1 MKLPVR
7 QPVARGSKQRS
18 RRGAGLF
25 ARVLGVFLIVASA
38 AGIYWFV
45 SDDRFRLDQ
54 AQVRISGLV
63 YTDEQALRAAIGLD
77 GETRPNVFRLK
88 PAQMAETL
96 RGLPSVASA
105 EVDVTLPDELAISVH
120 EREPLLIWRTGN
132 GPFLVDSTGA
142 LLAGAPAGST
152 LPAVDDQRATAAEL
166 APGSRLDDV
175 DLAAARLLL
184 TITPAD
190 VGSTSTAT
198 GLYVNDADGW
208 YMTASQ
214 PEWRAIFGFYTANQL
229 RPDERVP
236 RQRQCLASLL
246 GQRAGRPTLVYLA
259 VEGDRCGT
267 FRDEPT
273 PSAEDVQN
281 VGERAT

>member
-1 MKLPVR
+1 V
-7 QPVARGSKQRS
+7 GI
-18 RRGAGLF
+18 
-25 ARVLGVFLIVASA
+25 FLVIVSA
-38 AGIYWFV
+38 AGIFWLV
-45 SDDRFRLDQ
+45 SDDRFRLDP
-54 AQVRISGLV
+54 AQVQISGLV
-63 YTDEQALRAAIGLD
+63 YTDEQALRAAIGLQPD
-77 GETRPNVFRLK
+77 AQPNVFRLK

-105 EVDVTLPDELAISVH
+105 EVEVTLPDEVAVSVH
-120 EREPLLIWRTGN
+120 EREPLLIWRTAN
-132 GPFLVDSTGA
+132 GPFLVDATGA
-142 LLAGAPAGST
+142 LLAAAPADST
-152 LPAVDDQRATAAEL
+152 LPAVDDQRATATEL
-166 APGSRLDDV
+166 APGNRLDDV

-208 YMTASQ
+208 FMTASQ
-214 PEWRAIFGFYTANQL
+214 PDWRAIFGFYTANQL

-246 GQRAGRPTLVYLA
+246 AERQGRPTLVYLA

-273 PSAEDVQN
+273 PSADSGQN
-281 VGERAT
+281 VGGRAA

>member
-7 QPVARGSKQRS
+7 QPVARGSKRRS
-18 RRGAGLF
+18 RRGLDLV
-25 ARVLGVFLIVASA
+25 ARALGVLLVVATG
-38 AGIYWFV
+38 AGIYWLI
-45 SDDRFRLDQ
+45 SADRFRLDP
-54 AQVRISGLV
+54 AHVRISGLV
-63 YTDEQALRAAIGLD
+63 YTNEEQLRAAIGLD
-77 GETRPNVFRLK
+77 GTTRPNVFRLK

-105 EVDVTLPDELAISVH
+105 DVDVKLPGELEVTVH
-120 EREPLLIWRTGN
+120 ERAPLLIWRTQA
-132 GPFLVDSTGA
+132 GPFLVDSTGT
-142 LLAGAPAGST
+142 LLAQAPPDSS
-152 LPAVDDQRATAAEL
+152 LPAVDDQRATARQL
-166 APGSRLDDV
+166 AAGDRLDDV
-175 DLAAARLLL
+175 DLATARLLL

-190 VGSTSTAT
+190 VGSPSTAT
-198 GLYVNDADGW
+198 GVYVNDSDGW

-214 PEWRAIFGFYTANQL
+214 PDWRAIFGFYTANQL
-229 RPDERVP
+229 RPEERVP

-246 GQRAGRPTLVYLA
+246 ADRQGQPTLVYLA

-273 PSAEDVQN
+273 PSAEGVQN

>member
-7 QPVARGSKQRS
+7 QPVARGSKRRA
-18 RRGAGLF
+18 RRGAGLL
-25 ARVLGVFLIVASA
+25 ARAVGVVLIVVSA
-38 AGIYWFV
+38 IGIYWFV
-45 SDDRFRLDQ
+45 SDDRFRLDP
-54 AQVRISGLV
+54 AQVQISGLI
-63 YTDEQALRAAIGLD
+63 YTDEQALRAAIGLEGD
-77 GETRPNVFRLK
+77 VHPNVFRLK

-105 EVDVTLPDELAISVH
+105 DVDVTLPDEVAISVH
-120 EREPLLIWRTGN
+120 ERQPLLIWRTAN

-142 LLAGAPAGST
+142 LLAGAPADSA
-152 LPAVDDQRATAAEL
+152 LPAVDDQRATAAQL
-166 APGSRLDDV
+166 APGNRLDDV
-175 DLAAARLLL
+175 DLATARLLL

-198 GLYVNDADGW
+198 GVYINDADGW

-214 PEWRAIFGFYTANQL
+214 PDWRAIFGFYTANQL
-229 RPDERVP
+229 KPEDRVP

-246 GQRAGRPTLVYLA
+246 AQRQGRPTLVYLA

-273 PSAEDVQN
+273 PSADSGQN
-281 VGERAT
+281 VGEKAT

>member
-1 MKLPVR
+1 V
-7 QPVARGSKQRS
+7 G
-18 RRGAGLF
+18 
-25 ARVLGVFLIVASA
+25 VLLIVASA
-38 AGIYWFV
+38 VGIYWFV

-77 GETRPNVFRLK
+77 NDARPNVFRLK
-88 PAQMAETL
+88 PAQTAETL

-105 EVDVTLPDELAISVH
+105 EVEVTLPDEVAVSVH
-120 EREPLLIWRTGN
+120 EREPLLIWRTAN
-132 GPFLVDSTGA
+132 GAFLVDATGA
-142 LLAGAPAGST
+142 LLATAPADST
-152 LPAVDDQRATAAEL
+152 LPAVDDQRATAAQL
-166 APGSRLDDV
+166 APGNRLDDV

-198 GLYVNDADGW
+198 GLYVDDADGW

-214 PEWRAIFGFYTANQL
+214 PDWRAIFGFYTTNQL
-229 RPDERVP
+229 RPEERVP

-246 GQRAGRPTLVYLA
+246 GQREGKPTLVYLA

-267 FRDEPT
+267 FRDDPT